1 MLLQWLPR
9 LEAGGTAYLVV
20 QKNLGSDSLQRWLG
34 EHLPA
39 GEFRVTRHASDKGFR
54 VLAVTRGS

>member
-1 MLLQWLPR
+1 
-9 LEAGGTAYLVV
+9 VV

-39 GEFRVTRHASDKGFR
+39 DAYAVERFASDKGFR
-54 VLAVTRGS
+54 VLAVRRLA